1 MLKFHCIGRMYMG
14 LKILCNYRHGYTINT
29 PNTSHLSTS
38 NGVPNYGSDSGTS
51 SGLASLANNNPE
63 IMAQMYYQ
71 NFEDAARDIQKL
83 NLQFAL
89 SNETTPKDK
98 PAKAR
103 RQLKPDLLQN
113 TFSNRTEH
121 LLFHPKSPSD
131 QPSQNIYANDD
142 FIPSEVNDPSRYKLL
157 QRPF

>member
-1 MLKFHCIGRMYMG
+1 MYSG
-14 LKILCNYRHGYTINT
+14 LKLLCNYRQRYTIDT

-38 NGVPNYGSDSGTS
+38 NGLPNYGSDSGTS

-63 IMAQMYYQ
+63 IMAQVYYQ

-89 SNETTPKDK
+89 SNKTTPKDK
-98 PAKAR
+98 PHKAR
-103 RQLKPDLLQN
+103 KQLKPDLLQN

-121 LLFHPKSPSD
+121 LLFPPNGLSD
-131 QPSQNIYANDD
+131 NPSQNIYANDD
-142 FIPSEVNDPSRYKLL
+142 FIPSEVNDPSR
-157 QRPF
+157 

>member
-1 MLKFHCIGRMYMG
+1 MYIG
-14 LKILCNYRHGYTINT
+14 LKLLCNYRQGYTMNN
-29 PNTSHLSTS
+29 PNTSHPSTS

-89 SNETTPKDK
+89 SNEKIPKDK
-98 PAKAR
+98 PEKAR
-103 RQLKPDLLQN
+103 KQLKPDLLQN

-121 LLFHPKSPSD
+121 LLFPPNSPSD
-131 QPSQNIYANDD
+131 NPSQNIYANDD
-142 FIPSEVNDPSRYKLL
+142 FIPSEVNDPSRYKRL
-157 QRPF
+157 QCPI

>member
-1 MLKFHCIGRMYMG
+1 M
-14 LKILCNYRHGYTINT
+14 NT

-38 NGVPNYGSDSGTS
+38 NGVTNYGSDSGTS

-83 NLQFAL
+83 NLQFAP

-98 PAKAR
+98 PQKAR
-103 RQLKPDLLQN
+103 KQLKPDLLQN
-113 TFSNRTEH
+113 TFSNRSER
-121 LLFHPKSPSD
+121 LLFHPKSPSEGL
-131 QPSQNIYANDD
+131 SQNIYANDD

-157 QRPF
+157 QCPF

>member
-1 MLKFHCIGRMYMG
+1 M
-14 LKILCNYRHGYTINT
+14 KILYNYRHGYTMNT

-51 SGLASLANNNPE
+51 SGLTSLANNNPE

-89 SNETTPKDK
+89 SNEKIPKDK
-98 PAKAR
+98 PEKAR
-103 RQLKPDLLQN
+103 KQLKPDLLQN

-121 LLFHPKSPSD
+121 LLFPQKSPSD
-131 QPSQNIYANDD
+131 GLSQNIYANDD
-142 FIPSEVNDPSRYKLL
+142 FIPSEVNDPSR
-157 QRPF
+157 